1 MDALFY
7 IACGLLIFALG
18 MLTQFLAVKVAI
30 QKDWDEYNRKLN
42 IERDNVAALEQEKR
56 WLAEELVK

>member
-7 IACGLLIFALG
+7 AACGLIIFALG
-18 MLTQFLAVKVAI
+18 MLTQFLAVKMAI
-30 QKDWDEYNRKLN
+30 KKEWEEYNRKLN
-42 IERDNVAALEQEKR
+42 IERDNVNGLEQEKR

>member
-7 IACGLLIFALG
+7 IGCGLLIFALG
-18 MLTQFLAVKVAI
+18 MAAQYFAVRLAIKS
-30 QKDWDEYNRKLN
+30 DWDEYNRKLN
-42 IERDNVAALEQEKR
+42 IERNNVIGLEQEKR

>member
-7 IACGLLIFALG
+7 IGCGLLLFALG
-18 MLTQFLAVKVAI
+18 ALTQYLAFRYSIK
-30 QKDWDEYNRKLN
+30 KYWEEYNRKLN
-42 IERDNVAALEQEKR
+42 IERDNVNGLEQEKR

>member
-18 MLTQFLAVKVAI
+18 MLTQFLAVKAAI

>member
-7 IACGLLIFALG
+7 TGCGLLLFALG
-18 MLTQFLAVKVAI
+18 ALTQYLAVRIFIK
-30 QKDWDEYNRKLN
+30 KDWDEYNRKLN
-42 IERDNVAALEQEKR
+42 IERDNVSELEREKR

>member
-7 IACGLLIFALG
+7 IGCGLLLFALG
-18 MLTQFLAVKVAI
+18 ALTQYLAVRITIKR
-30 QKDWDEYNRKLN
+30 DWDEYNRKLN
-42 IERDNVAALEQEKR
+42 IERDNVNGLEQEKR